1 MTLYLLHSLHKAS
14 RTFAVLA
21 LVSVLYSGL
30 GLYNLTDLVFESE
43 RLVFNIEQEGNQAGD
58 DKTKLDT
65 FKDSKILTSVEL
77 LKGETFSIAHY
88 LQDHP
93 EYWETHVLQ
102 VPTPPPEC

>member
-1 MTLYLLHSLHKAS
+1 M
-14 RTFAVLA
+14 
-21 LVSVLYSGL
+21 SVLYSGL

-43 RLVFNIEQEGNQAGD
+43 SLMFNIEQEGNQAGD

-65 FKDSKILTSVEL
+65 FQDSKILTSVEL
-77 LKGETFSIAHY
+77 LSGMSFSIEHY